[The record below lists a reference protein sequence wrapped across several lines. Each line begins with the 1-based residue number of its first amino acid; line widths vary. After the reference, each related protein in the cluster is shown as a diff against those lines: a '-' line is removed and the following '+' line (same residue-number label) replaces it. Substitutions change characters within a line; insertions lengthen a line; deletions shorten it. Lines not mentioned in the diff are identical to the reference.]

1 MGGDGKKEITVPVKA
16 THLRALPDQPK
27 AVTATSTSPSSVG
40 AIELEVLF
48 REHYDRIFRT
58 AFRITGSTVD
68 AEDVLQTVFLRLA
81 RRSEAPDLSPS
92 PAAYLTRA
100 AINASLDIVRARG
113 IARSVSLDEIEPRE
127 LMTSQKQSPE
137 SLHADRELRRL
148 VQKALNKVSQNAAEM
163 FVLRYFEGCDNHEI
177 AKLLGTS
184 HLVVGVLL
192 HRTRAKL
199 RKEIGEYLEA
209 DHEK

>member
-1 MGGDGKKEITVPVKA
+1 MPVKA
-16 THLRALPDQPK
+16 THLRVIPDQPK
-27 AVTATSTSPSSVG
+27 AVMATSPSSVG

-48 REHYDRIFRT
+48 REHYDRIFR
-58 AFRITGSTVD
+58 AAYRITGSTLD

-113 IARSVSLDEIEPRE
+113 MARSVSLDEVEPRE

-137 SLHADRELRRL
+137 SLHADRELL
-148 VQKALNKVSQNAAEM
+148 VPICVTHP
-163 FVLRYFEGCDNHEI
+163 YFP
-177 AKLLGTS
+177 LFP
-184 HLVVGVLL
+184 
-192 HRTRAKL
+192 
-199 RKEIGEYLEA
+199 
-209 DHEK
+209 